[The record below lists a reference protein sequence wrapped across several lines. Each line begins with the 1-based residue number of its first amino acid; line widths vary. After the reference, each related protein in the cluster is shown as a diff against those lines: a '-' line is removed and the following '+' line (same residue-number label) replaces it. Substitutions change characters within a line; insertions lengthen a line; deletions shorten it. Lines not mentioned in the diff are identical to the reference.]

1 MHLQEMHYHLHTGVC
16 TLHVSSLQLNCLKK
30 KVKIE
35 ILKVASRDFFFSWQ
49 LLPFKIP
56 GWFIQPLYCYYLDH
70 D

>member
-30 KVKIE
+30 KS
-35 ILKVASRDFFFSWQ
+35 LNRDTQSGKQRLFFSWQ